1 LRKLIKYLYKFKLL
15 KRLIPSL
22 LKLIVKIFK
31 IKKIKIKHNNL
42 YLLLNPKNP
51 IDREV
56 YLKDCYEKN
65 QISFLEKEIDKNNI
79 DIFIDIGA
87 HMGFYSI
94 NLSKKKIKIYSFEPI
109 KNNYNQF
116 KENILINKID
126 NITSFNC
133 ALSNKKSIIQMWV
146 PDENKTGGFTIF
158 NIQDEALKKYKSH
171 QIHYEHS
178 KANLGD
184 NLLNFKQKKI
194 AIKIDV
200 ERHEEQVIMGITK
213 LLKNNKII
221 IQIEIF
227 DERKE
232 KIFKLMNDRKYHLFN
247 SIEKD
252 YFFTNFEAQ
261 NK

>member
-1 LRKLIKYLYKFKLL
+1 MRNLIKFLYKFKLL

-22 LKLIVKIFK
+22 FKLVVKIFK

-42 YLLLNPKNP
+42 TLLLNPKNP
-51 IDREV
+51 IDREI
-56 YLKDCYEKN
+56 YLKDYYEKN

-109 KNNYNQF
+109 KKNYIQF

-126 NITSFNC
+126 NIKSFNC
-133 ALSNKKSIIQMWV
+133 AISSKKSTIKMWV
-146 PDENKTGGFTIF
+146 PDENKTGGFAIF
-158 NIQDEALKKYKSH
+158 NIHDEALKKYKSN
-171 QIHYEHS
+171 QIHFEYS
-178 KANLGD
+178 KADLGD
-184 NLLNFKQKKI
+184 NLLKFKQKKI

-200 ERHEEQVIMGITK
+200 ERHEEEVIMGITK
-213 LLKNNKII
+213 LLKNNNII

-232 KIFKLMNDRKYHLFN
+232 KIFKIMNNRKYFLFN
-247 SIEKD
+247 SVEND
-252 YFFTNFEAQ
+252 YFFKNF
-261 NK
+261 NG